1 MARPKGRRLEKRFS
15 VSLDPISYARL
26 ERLAAERDVAVAW
39 IARKAIAEFVEREAG
54 DQAELPLMRRETSS
68 AERP

>member
-15 VSLDPISYARL
+15 VSLDPVIYARL
-26 ERLAAERDVAVAW
+26 ERLAAERDVALAWVA
-39 IARKAIAEFVEREAG
+39 RRAIAEFVEREAG
-54 DQAELPLMRRETSS
+54 DQAELPLIRREAPQ